1 MKYFLLL
8 LILIYQKIF
17 STVLKNTLGISK
29 FCRFSPTCSQ
39 YAKESIL
46 KHGVLRGGYFSIVR
60 LISCQPFI
68 NIKTERA
75 I

>member
-1 MKYFLLL
+1 MKHFLLL

-17 STVLKNTLGISK
+17 STVLKNILGVSK

-46 KHGVLRGGYFSIVR
+46 EYGVLRGGYLSMVR
-60 LISCQPFI
+60 LINC
-68 NIKTERA
+68 R
-75 I
+75 

>member
-17 STVLKNTLGISK
+17 STVLKNILGINK

-46 KHGVLRGGYFSIVR
+46 KYGALKGGYLSVARI
-60 LISCQPFI
+60 I
-68 NIKTERA
+68 NCR
-75 I
+75 

>member
-1 MKYFLLL
+1 MKHFLLL

-17 STVLKNTLGISK
+17 STVLKNILGINK

-46 KHGVLRGGYFSIVR
+46 KYGALRGGYLSVTRI
-60 LISCQPFI
+60 I
-68 NIKTERA
+68 NCR
-75 I
+75 

>member
-1 MKYFLLL
+1 MKHFLVL

-17 STVLKNTLGISK
+17 SIILKNTLGINR

-39 YAKESIL
+39 YAKESIVKYGAL
-46 KHGVLRGGYFSIVR
+46 KGGYFSIVR
-60 LISCQPFI
+60 IISCQPFVS
-68 NIKTERA
+68 IKTKRA